1 MFVLPSLCLFL
12 PIYFLKP
19 CYSKCAL
26 QNSITQELV
35 GNAESQALPQN
46 LFFNK
51 ILQYLVGTLQFE
63 KHVSKG

>member
-1 MFVLPSLCLFL
+1 MGIPW
-12 PIYFLKP
+12 
-19 CYSKCAL
+19 
-26 QNSITQELV
+26 ELV

-51 ILQYLVGTLQFE
+51 IFQYSVGTLQFE